1 MSRSNRISGSAAPV
15 AMANKP
21 TVMDAADIFLTSRG
35 NYRIIK
41 DGKLLYFDSNHLT
54 LEGAALLVPMFR
66 PLFQAQ

>member
-1 MSRSNRISGSAAPV
+1 
-15 AMANKP
+15 
-21 TVMDAADIFLTSRG
+21 MDAADIFLTSRG

-54 LEGAALLVPMFR
+54 LEGADLLVPLFR